1 MRDLIVSAFIIGFLP
16 TSFRRPF
23 IGLLLFT
30 LLAYMRVQDL
40 TWGFA
45 RFQRWSFYVAI
56 ITLAGF
62 FLGPGPKRFML
73 PDLRNYIMILLTIC
87 VGVSLVFSGKVEGM
101 ADVSRYIEY
110 LKIIG
115 VALFTTGIVKN
126 RDYLLVW
133 IIALSFGFFGVKNG
147 VAMIVSGGSL
157 VIWQGPG
164 GMLADNNDFALALTM
179 GVPLLFHLGLAER
192 RKLMK
197 RAMLATV
204 PLTILTIAATHSRGA
219 FLALTCAIMVLVW
232 RSRNR
237 VAGIA
242 MFVLLGT
249 LAFLAAPQSY
259 KDRIATIGKF
269 DQDSSALG
277 RLAAW
282 NVARNMITARPLTG
296 IGFDKF
302 LQNYRVYDRSTTPGG
317 AAGEGIIHV
326 AHNSYLQIWAECGT
340 PAFLLYLSLMAL
352 TYLDLWRVRRLAREH
367 YHSSWIL
374 SYTTMFEASFTAFV
388 VGSFFLNRAQFDLF
402 YHFVAVVTVFGTI
415 ARKEMEDPSAFTA
428 DVRTSGRR
436 GALELVRARGLARA
450 QRDAHRPPAS
460 RGFDR
465 PPRPDGFGPALGGA

>member
-45 RFQRWSFYVAI
+45 RYQRWSFYVAI

-73 PDLRNYIMILLTIC
+73 PDPRNYVMIGLTVC
-87 VGVSLVFSGKVEGM
+87 VGLSLVFSGEVEGM
-101 ADVSRYIEY
+101 DDVSRYIEY

-115 VALFTTGIVKN
+115 VALFTTGVVKN
-126 RDYLLVW
+126 RDYLRVLVW

-147 VAMIVSGGSL
+147 VAAVLSGGSL

-179 GVPLLFHLGLAER
+179 GVPMLLHLGLAER

-204 PLTILTIAATHSRGA
+204 PLTVLTIFATHSRGA
-219 FLALTCAIMVLVW
+219 FLALSCASLVLVW

-242 MFVLLGT
+242 TFLL
-249 LAFLAAPQSY
+249 LVVAAYLAAPQSY
-259 KDRIATIGKF
+259 KERLLTITKYE
-269 DQDSSALG
+269 QDSSALG

-282 NVARNMITARPLTG
+282 HVARNMIVARPMFGT
-296 IGFDKF
+296 GFDKF
-302 LQNYRVYDRSTTPGG
+302 TRNYVAYDRSTTPGG
-317 AAGEGIIHV
+317 ATGDPIVHV

-340 PAFLLYLSLMAL
+340 PAFLLYLFLMAL
-352 TYLDLWRVRRLAREH
+352 TYLDLWRIRRLARDR
-367 YHSSWIL
+367 YYSSWIL

-402 YHFVAVVTVFGTI
+402 YHFVAVVTVFGVI
-415 ARKEMEDPSAFTA
+415 ARKEMEDPTAFTA
-428 DVRTSGRR
+428 DVRVPGRR
-436 GALELVRARGLARA
+436 SALELVPARGFARA
-450 QRDAHRPPAS
+450 PGS
-460 RGFDR
+460 SGFDR

>member
-1 MRDLIVSAFIIGFLP
+1 MRDLLVSAFIIAFLP

-62 FLGPGPKRFML
+62 FLSTGEKRFML
-73 PDLRNYIMILLTIC
+73 PDLRNYVMIALAVL
-87 VGVSLVFSGKVEGM
+87 VGLSLVFSGQVEGM

-110 LKIIG
+110 LKIVG
-115 VALFTTGIVKN
+115 VALFTTGVVKN
-126 RDYLLVW
+126 RDYLRVLVW

-147 VAMIVSGGSL
+147 VAMVLSGGSL

-164 GMLADNNDFALALTM
+164 GMMADNNDFALALTM
-179 GVPLLFHLGLAER
+179 AVPLLFHLGLAER
-192 RKLMK
+192 RKMM
-197 RAMLATV
+197 RRVMLATV
-204 PLTILTIAATHSRGA
+204 PLTMLTIVATHSRGA
-219 FLALTCAIMVLVW
+219 FLALSCSILVLVW

-242 MFVLLGT
+242 TFLLIAVAGY
-249 LAFLAAPQSY
+249 LAAPQSY
-259 KDRIATIGKF
+259 KERIATIGKYE
-269 DQDSSALG
+269 QDSSALG

-282 NVARNMITARPLTG
+282 SVARNMITARPVFG

-302 LQNYRVYDRSTTPGG
+302 TRNYRAYDRTPAPSG
-317 AAGEGIIHV
+317 AVGQTIIHV

-340 PAFLLYLSLMAL
+340 PAFFLYLSLMAL
-352 TYLDLWRVRRLAREH
+352 TYLDLWRIRRLARDR

-374 SYTTMFEASFTAFV
+374 SYTTMFEASFTSFV

-402 YHFVAVVTVFGTI
+402 YHFVAVVTVFGVI
-415 ARKEMEDPSAFTA
+415 ARREMEDPTAFTA
-428 DVRTSGRR
+428 DVRAPGRR
-436 GALELVRARGLARA
+436 GPLEQVRERAFGRAPVRGGFE
-450 QRDAHRPPAS
+450 RPP
-460 RGFDR
+460 
-465 PPRPDGFGPALGGA
+465 PRDGFGPVLGGA